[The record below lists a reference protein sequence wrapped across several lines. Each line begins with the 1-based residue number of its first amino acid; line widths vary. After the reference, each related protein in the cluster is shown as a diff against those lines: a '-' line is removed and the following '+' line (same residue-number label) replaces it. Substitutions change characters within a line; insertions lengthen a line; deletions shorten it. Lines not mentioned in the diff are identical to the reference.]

1 MNPNNYL
8 RFNPISSS
16 LPQYE
21 NNNEPFLIERGD
33 EIRTSY
39 ISGSITHTQIFVVK
53 EVGFNFYDNG
63 DADNNF
69 NLFTN
74 AFLTKTGSF
83 AGEGSYEVYL
93 YDKIFVYPDPST
105 LANQIPSG
113 SITTFTHRKRKNSDN
128 TVNVTSIPSPG
139 SRGASTLSG
148 GGFIIPNDLTV
159 TQKRNV
165 DTLIAQLK
173 AKNNFGNDGN
183 G

>member
-1 MNPNNYL
+1 L
-8 RFNPISSS
+8 LLLKLGI
-16 LPQYE
+16 
-21 NNNEPFLIERGD
+21 
-33 EIRTSY
+33 
-39 ISGSITHTQIFVVK
+39 
-53 EVGFNFYDNG
+53 NFYDNG

-105 LANQIPSG
+105 LANPIPSG
-113 SITTFTHRKRKNSDN
+113 SITSFTHRKRKNSDN

-148 GGFIIPNDLTV
+148 GGFIIPNDLTE

-165 DTLIAQLK
+165 DTLITQLK
-173 AKNNFGNDGN
+173 AKNNFNN
-183 G
+183 NNTE